1 MMAAGQKPVKALWIR
16 LTPTNTLNQTKPG
29 WTQVVR
35 INESSNMQPATILT
49 QLSTVMAF
57 LPIYFRYC

>member
-16 LTPTNTLNQTKPG
+16 LTPTKALNQTKPG

-49 QLSTVMAF
+49 PLSTVMAF
-57 LPIYFRYC
+57 LRIYFRCC